1 MPVQYTSI
9 VAEHQATR
17 QAAALFDISHM
28 GRIRFDGPGA
38 AGYLDSLV
46 TRNVGKIKPGQVRY
60 SLMTADDGGVLDDV
74 LVYHLQD
81 AAGGSYHLLVVN
93 ASNRP
98 KIINWLGQ
106 HPEPD
111 DVQVTDLTT
120 SWAMIAVQGPKALA
134 LLQPLVEVELASL
147 KYYAAAETRIA
158 GHGGIVSRT
167 GYTGEDGCEVIV
179 GNAAAVA
186 LWEKLLDAGAAD
198 GVVPAGLGAR
208 DTLRLEAGMPLYGHE
223 LSEQIDPYQ
232 ANLGFAV
239 DLEGTAFPGQ
249 AALQTLAKDTTRPRL
264 VGLVLEGR
272 RPAREGYD
280 VVCDG
285 QVVGRVSSGTFSPTL
300 QQPIAMALVAPEYA
314 AEGTELQVD
323 VRGQTVAAKV
333 VTLPFY
339 RRSR

>member
-1 MPVQYTSI
+1 
-9 VAEHQATR
+9 
-17 QAAALFDISHM
+17 
-28 GRIRFDGPGA
+28 
-38 AGYLDSLV
+38 
-46 TRNVGKIKPGQVRY
+46 
-60 SLMTADDGGVLDDV
+60 
-74 LVYHLQD
+74 
-81 AAGGSYHLLVVN
+81 
-93 ASNRP
+93 
-98 KIINWLGQ
+98 
-106 HPEPD
+106 
-111 DVQVTDLTT
+111 
-120 SWAMIAVQGPKALA
+120 
-134 LLQPLVEVELASL
+134 
-147 KYYAAAETRIA
+147 
-158 GHGGIVSRT
+158 
-167 GYTGEDGCEVIV
+167 
-179 GNAAAVA
+179 
-186 LWEKLLDAGAAD
+186 
-198 GVVPAGLGAR
+198 
-208 DTLRLEAGMPLYGHE
+208 MPLYGHE